1 MGILIQRKY
10 HSSIRIKHPKNY
22 FERWYADVWER
33 RLISSELQSSIYYGV
48 MEEEL
53 AKIGA
58 VDMAPPDNAYFELL
72 FKEDTD
78 YTMFVLQWS

>member
-1 MGILIQRKY
+1 MIQRKY
-10 HSSIRIKHPKNY
+10 HSSIHLHHPQNY
-22 FERWYADVWER
+22 FERWYADVWAR
-33 RLISSELQSSIYYGV
+33 RLVNSEVASNIYYSV

-78 YTMFVLQWS
+78 YTMFALRWSK

>member
-1 MGILIQRKY
+1 MIRRKY

-22 FERWYADVWER
+22 FERWYADVWAR
-33 RLISSELQSSIYYGV
+33 RFTNSLYLGDRRYYPI

-58 VDMAPPDNAYFELL
+58 VDMAPSDNAYFELL
-72 FKEDTD
+72 FKDDRD
-78 YTMFVLQWS
+78 YTMFVMRWA